1 MEKFDDFNIMPWKAI
16 VALPKATLISQTI
29 IPNITTSYIT
39 TANITY

>member
-16 VALPKATLISQTI
+16 VAMPEATYISETI